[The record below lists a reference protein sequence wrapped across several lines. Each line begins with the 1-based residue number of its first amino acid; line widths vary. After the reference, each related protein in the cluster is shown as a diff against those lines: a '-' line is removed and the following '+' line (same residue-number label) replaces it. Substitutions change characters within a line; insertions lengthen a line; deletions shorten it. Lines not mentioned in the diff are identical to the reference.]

1 MEPSMET
8 PETPVGEREVAAST
22 LELFFDLVFVFG
34 FTQVTGVV
42 THDGSAAGLLHGVL
56 VFGVL
61 WWAWGAYAWL
71 TNAVPVDTMLSRLVI
86 LGAAAA
92 MLITALAVPTAWED
106 GGVAFALGHLVVM
119 TLHAVLFALAGE
131 NPQTTRRAIARLAP
145 TNIGAALL
153 LVMAGAVDGDGA
165 RLALWVAALVA
176 TYTGPYVTGVGGF
189 GVHPR
194 HLVERHGLIVIV
206 ALGESIVAIGAAGDI
221 TVDWGLAGTA
231 LVVMALI
238 VGLWWAYFDHDAEAA
253 EAALVAATGTEQPRL
268 ARDVYSYLHI
278 PLVLG
283 IVMAAVGIHDAL
295 VHADEPLDPL
305 VAAALA
311 GGVAAFL
318 AGLMAIRLRCGTL
331 RPTPAAWAALAVA
344 VAMIPGG
351 RYIDAWAAVAVLAA
365 AVVGLDLAERA
376 RPPVLESSP

>member
-1 MEPSMET
+1 
-8 PETPVGEREVAAST
+8 
-22 LELFFDLVFVFG
+22 
-34 FTQVTGVV
+34 
-42 THDGSAAGLLHGVL
+42 
-56 VFGVL
+56 
-61 WWAWGAYAWL
+61 
-71 TNAVPVDTMLSRLVI
+71 
-86 LGAAAA
+86 
-92 MLITALAVPTAWED
+92 
-106 GGVAFALGHLVVM
+106 
-119 TLHAVLFALAGE
+119 
-131 NPQTTRRAIARLAP
+131 
-145 TNIGAALL
+145 
-153 LVMAGAVDGDGA
+153 
-165 RLALWVAALVA
+165 
-176 TYTGPYVTGVGGF
+176 
-189 GVHPR
+189 
-194 HLVERHGLIVIV
+194 VIV

-238 VGLWWAYFDHDAEAA
+238 VALWWSYFDHDAEAA

-318 AGLMAIRLRCGTL
+318 AGLVAIRLRCGTL

-351 RYIDAWAAVAVLAA
+351 RHLDAWAAVAVLAA

>member
-71 TNAVPVDTMLSRLVI
+71 TNAVPVDTMLCRLVI

-153 LVMAGAVDGDGA
+153 LVAAGAVDGDGA

-176 TYTGPYVTGVGGF
+176 TYSGPYVTGVGGF
-189 GVHPR
+189 VVHPR

-238 VGLWWAYFDHDAEAA
+238 VALWWSYFDHDAEAA

-318 AGLMAIRLRCGTL
+318 AGLVAIRLRCGTL
-331 RPTPAAWAALAVA
+331 RPTLAAWAALAVT